1 MTVSASS
8 TYEFNV
14 ADIVKM
20 AYQTAGLI
28 SAYQTLNTQQ
38 SQLGMDL
45 LDLITKST
53 QTMGL
58 FAKIGT
64 FYNLPL
70 LAGTTSYTLPGT
82 ILDLDGDGAFI
93 DAGQSLTAAA
103 GETPVRPI
111 SREQYQT
118 QSAKNA
124 TGRPIEY
131 FADRTDAAVVVSLWP
146 TPDAGNAGTIRFQTH
161 RLRADTREGQATID
175 FEPFWQEYFVCEL
188 AARLALAHSMNLSRV
203 QWLKSE
209 SQEKL
214 ERCRAQSQQRGS
226 QQFVVSHRSGCCR

>member
-1 MTVSASS
+1 MTVSATS

-20 AYQTAGLI
+20 AHQMAGLI
-28 SAYQTLNTQQ
+28 SAYQRLNTQQ
-38 SQLGMDL
+38 SQQGMDL

-58 FAKIGT
+58 FAKVGGR
-64 FYNLPL
+64 YNLQL
-70 LAGTTSYTLPGT
+70 VAGSTTYTLPGT
-82 ILDLDGDGAFI
+82 ILDLDGDGAYI
-93 DAGQSLTAAA
+93 DIGQSLTAAA
-103 GETPVRPI
+103 GETPVRSI
-111 SREQYQT
+111 SREQYQA

-131 FADRTDAAVVVSLWP
+131 FSDRTDAAVVVYLWP
-146 TPDAGNAGTIRFQTH
+146 TPDAANAGTIRFQTH

-188 AARLALAHSMNLSRV
+188 AARLALANSQPIARV

-209 SQEKL
+209 AQEKL

-226 QQFVVSHRSGCCR
+226 QQFVISHRSGCYR